1 MAKDIPFFRAL
12 NLKALFGRKTPQQA
26 SEKTLA
32 PTTSGRLRSIL
43 PVLAYRSGSDQPL
56 RLLCGRLTISG
67 MTFRTSHQVKEDE
80 CVELEF
86 LLQGVGQM
94 KVMGQIKYVALANE
108 VQTEAPPSQATL
120 GLVKPIKCY
129 SGQLEL
135 WATPAQQEQ
144 IVAYLTRQHDQAR
157 ISAAL

>member
-1 MAKDIPFFRAL
+1 MAKELPFFRAL
-12 NLKALFGRKTPQQA
+12 NLKALFGRKTPQVA

-56 RLLCGRLTISG
+56 RLLCGRLTTSG
-67 MTFRTSHQVKEDE
+67 MVFRTSAQVREDE

-94 KVMGQIKYVALANE
+94 KVMGQVKFVALANE
-108 VQTEAPPSQATL
+108 VQTEAPPSQSTL
-120 GLVKPIKCY
+120 GVVKPIKCY

-157 ISAAL
+157 ISAAY

>member
-1 MAKDIPFFRAL
+1 MAKELPFFRAL
-12 NLKALFGRKTPQQA
+12 NLKALFGRKTPQVA
-26 SEKTLA
+26 SESTLA

-56 RLLCGRLTISG
+56 RLLCGRLTTSG
-67 MTFRTSHQVKEDE
+67 MIFRTYTQVKEDE

-94 KVMGQIKYVALANE
+94 KIMGQIKFVALANE
-108 VQTEAPPSQATL
+108 VQTEAPPSQSTL

-135 WATPAQQEQ
+135 WATPLQQEQ

-157 ISAAL
+157 ISAAY